1 MKKYSKW
8 TIFTVPLERE
18 ENTNHTGM
26 IIGIMTSIIIALAGT
41 IVVMS
46 LRNRK
51 QNGGHYIV
59 PASFGGITL
68 KVSTL

>member
-1 MKKYSKW
+1 
-8 TIFTVPLERE
+8 
-18 ENTNHTGM
+18 M
-26 IIGIMTSIIIALAGT
+26 IIGIMTSIIVALIGT

-46 LRNRK
+46 LRSRK

-68 KVSTL
+68 KVHFDRTTNLEAAYIILSSIH